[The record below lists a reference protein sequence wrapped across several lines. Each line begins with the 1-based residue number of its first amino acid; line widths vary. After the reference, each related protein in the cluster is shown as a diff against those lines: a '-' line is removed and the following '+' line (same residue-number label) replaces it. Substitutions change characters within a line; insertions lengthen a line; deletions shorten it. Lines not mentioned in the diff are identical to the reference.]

1 MANTFEIPDIT
12 SGVFTLSPADSQPQ
26 KLELFSIENIG
37 KSEIF
42 VWLGVANPEIGNH
55 RFSLK
60 PGESEAGIYKG
71 QSIKIATK
79 KNQGLASVE
88 FEPFSK

>member
-1 MANTFEIPDIT
+1 MTHTFEVPDIK
-12 SGVFTLSPADSQPQ
+12 SGVFTLSAVEPPKS
-26 KLELFSIENIG
+26 LELLSVKNTG
-37 KSEIF
+37 NAEIF
-42 VWLGVANPEIGNH
+42 VWLGIANPAIGNH

-71 QSIKIATK
+71 QSIKMATK
-79 KNQGLASVE
+79 KGQGLASIQ